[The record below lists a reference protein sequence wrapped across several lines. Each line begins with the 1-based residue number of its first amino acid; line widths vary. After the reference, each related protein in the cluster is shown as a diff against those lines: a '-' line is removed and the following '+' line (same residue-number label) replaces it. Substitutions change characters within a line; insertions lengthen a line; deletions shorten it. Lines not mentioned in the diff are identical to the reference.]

1 MRRQAPEDLA
11 GHPGY
16 NNIGRV
22 NPDGSVAC
30 SAIAAP
36 AGYSMADADF
46 FRQAL
51 ATAAASSGSSWSCQM
66 QAWRPA
72 AARWYRSPWPPPAA
86 DDAAGDPRGGV
97 LGGCSPGCR

>member
-16 NNIGRV
+16 NNVGRV

-51 ATAAASSGSSWSCQM
+51 ATKALASLFWFELELPDAGLEASGSPLVPVSLAAAG
-66 QAWRPA
+66 R
-72 AARWYRSPWPPPAA
+72 R
-86 DDAAGDPRGGV
+86 
-97 LGGCSPGCR
+97 